1 MGIDAGRLH
10 IDIALT
16 NISLMYQN
24 AAMVSESVFPVVPVG
39 KQSDKY
45 WVYGVD
51 NLRAQ
56 DDERRPGALSNE
68 IDWNLST
75 APFYCDGHALSKYI
89 PDEER
94 ENADAGLDLDID
106 TTLQLTAK
114 IFLNREVNA
123 VAALQAALT
132 PVDLSL
138 GAFQFDNAAN
148 DPVAYIDKQKEVI
161 QSLTGQLPN
170 SMLFSRP
177 AWRAFRNN
185 PNVLKH
191 VFGTTILGLGKQI
204 TTQQA
209 ADILEVD
216 NVIVG
221 AAMQVTSPE
230 GITPITTSYVWGQF
244 GATNGA
250 LAMLYYAPPSPGLRQ
265 LALGYQ
271 FTWATGRMG
280 SLVYKDRAEKRHS
293 DWTEVHRYY
302 CLQIIAAAAAV
313 LFKNCTGS

>member
-1 MGIDAGRLH
+1 VGISTGSLH
-10 IDIALT
+10 IDVALT
-16 NISLMYQN
+16 NVSLMYLN
-24 AAMVSESVFPVVPVG
+24 AAMASESIFPVIPVG

-94 ENADAGLDLDID
+94 ENADAGLDMDVD
-106 TTLQLTAK
+106 TTLQLTSK
-114 IFLNREVNA
+114 IFLSREVNL
-123 VAALQAALT
+123 VAALLAALT

-138 GAFQFDNAAN
+138 GAFQFDNVAN
-148 DPVAYIDKQKEVI
+148 DPVLYIDHQKETV
-161 QSLTGQLPN
+161 QSVVGVLPN
-170 SMLFSRP
+170 VMFFSRP

-191 VFGTTILGLGKQI
+191 VFGTSLLGLPKQI
-204 TTQQA
+204 TVAQA
-209 ADILEVD
+209 AEILEVD
-216 NVIVG
+216 EVIVG
-221 AAMQVTSPE
+221 EAMQVTSQE
-230 GITPITTSYVWGQF
+230 GITPVTTQYVWGQF

-250 LAMLYYAPPSPGLRQ
+250 LAMLFYRPKSPGLRQ
-265 LALGYQ
+265 VALGYQ
-271 FTWATGRMG
+271 FTWSTGRLG
-280 SLVYKDRAEKRHS
+280 SLVYVDRAAKRHS
-293 DWTEVHRYY
+293 DWQEVHRYY
-302 CLQIIAAAAAV
+302 SLQVIAAAAAV
-313 LFKNCTGS
+313 LFKNCTAS